1 MIKKLL
7 ACGIAAMLCVCALCA
22 CSPGTEDGDD
32 VTEPEGREILSDTSF
47 KDGIAVSNLDS
58 RDVAT
63 TQWKY
68 SGNVESSVAA
78 AWSLGQYCDLSTTRD
93 GYDSSVN
100 DLSLGTIFDDPE
112 DITGIESVVSDG
124 VYSLTNHSGS
134 KEIVVD
140 TNEGS
145 VELNAD
151 TSKEYIDENGD
162 ILPRRDG
169 EDWVHMI
176 LGQAA
181 GGVRVADYSEV
192 RVRIEFTVTEW
203 ELFDRTGG
211 ASQFQ
216 WIFSIKDYES
226 DVGDYF
232 WFNMTFFDD
241 RYTEAVF
248 PGNGLY
254 DGGKDDATDK
264 YIYAP
269 SGSHYSEDPIKVGQ
283 TYKVDIDI
291 KPLVKEAFDDAKAKG
306 ALEQSAFENMGLNSL
321 NIGWEVTDVAKVG
334 VKIKGLSLWVA
345 E

>member
-1 MIKKLL
+1 MIKKMLS
-7 ACGIAAMLCVCALCA
+7 CGIAAMLCVCALCA
-22 CSPGTEDGDD
+22 CVPSDTGDNGD
-32 VTEPEGREILSDTSF
+32 PLPQGREILSDTRFES
-47 KDGIAVSNLDS
+47 GIAVSNLRS
-58 RDVAT
+58 HDVAT

-68 SGNVESSVAA
+68 SGNVAASVAA
-78 AWSLGQYCDLSTTRD
+78 AWSLGQYCDLSATRTN
-93 GYDSSVN
+93 YDSSVN
-100 DLSLGTIFDDPE
+100 DLSLGTIFDDP
-112 DITGIESVVSDG
+112 DDLKGIENVVDEG

-134 KEIVVD
+134 KEIVVN
-140 TNEGS
+140 TNDGS

-203 ELFDRTGG
+203 ELYDRTGG

-216 WIFSIKDYES
+216 WIFSIKDYASE
-226 DVGDYF
+226 VGDYF

-254 DGGKDDATDK
+254 DGGKEDATDK
-264 YIYAP
+264 YIFAP
-269 SGSHYSEDPIKVGQ
+269 SGAYYSEDPIQVGQ
-283 TYKVDIDI
+283 TYNIDIDI
-291 KPLVKEAFDDAKAKG
+291 KPLVREAFDDAKQKG
-306 ALEQSAFENMGLNSL
+306 ALQQSEFENMGLNSL

-334 VKIKGLSLWVA
+334 VKIKGLSLWVV